1 MINYRI
7 HKTSFGVEKYLIKL
21 SSKYLKYFC
30 KFRTCNTKLPVEIG
44 RWQNLPRKDRT
55 CKLCLRNDIGD
66 EFHYLFN
73 CDDTCIMQS
82 RMTFMP
88 RYFYLHPNVFKFE
101 QLFNTKNTTLLTKLC
116 KFIKTI
122 IERVSSPG

>member
-1 MINYRI
+1 M
-7 HKTSFGVEKYLIKL
+7 S
-21 SSKYLKYFC
+21 YFC

-44 RWQNLPRKDRT
+44 RWQNLPRKNRT

-73 CDDTCIMQS
+73 CEDTYIMQS
-82 RMTFMP
+82 RMTYMP
-88 RYFYLHPNVFKFE
+88 KYFYLHPNVFKFE
-101 QLFNTKNTTLLTKLC
+101 QLFNTNNTTLLTKLC